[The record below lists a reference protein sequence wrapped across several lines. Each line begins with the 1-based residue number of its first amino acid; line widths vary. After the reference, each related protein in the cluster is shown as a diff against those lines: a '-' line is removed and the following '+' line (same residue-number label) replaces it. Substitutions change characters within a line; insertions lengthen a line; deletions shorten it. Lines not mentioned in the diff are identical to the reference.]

1 MKIRLAVIVLT
12 FVFSSAQAQL
22 AKTAGFSGEVSL
34 NTGYVSSQS
43 NLNTNNSKSIDS
55 LDNSADSKHS
65 LIPAPLGNI
74 AYTFGSQ
81 LNHKLYAGTARSDI
95 AIGVLAFQ
103 LGYQYQLP
111 TGTVLDVSYLPT
123 LLEKETWRNPY
134 QIDAARRT
142 TDEGGNAYR
151 LRLKGLIDK
160 NFNLDLAYGDKQID
174 EEEVTDRTLAREADI
189 YYIKG
194 DYRLPIS
201 RTSMI
206 RPGLTYIN
214 HKAEGKAE
222 SFDSYGVELSWFKFI
237 NRHRIVV
244 TAGYKYKDYQSQS
257 LTFSKTRSDDAVSL
271 FAAYEYQNVF
281 DWQDWSFISFAG
293 YNQSDS
299 NINFYDEQQYLL
311 FLGINYRF

>member
-1 MKIRLAVIVLT
+1 MRVRLVVLILA

-22 AKTAGFSGEVSL
+22 AKTAGFSGEFSL
-34 NTGYVSSQS
+34 NTGFVSSQS

-55 LDNSADSKHS
+55 LDKSADSKRS

-74 AYTFGSQ
+74 AYTFGNQ
-81 LNHKLYAGTARSDI
+81 LNHRLYAGTARSDV
-95 AIGVLAFQ
+95 AIGILAFQ

-111 TGTVLDVSYLPT
+111 MGTVLDVSYLPT

-134 QIDAARRT
+134 QVGAARQT

-151 LRLKGLIDK
+151 IRLKGLI
-160 NFNLDLAYGDKQID
+160 NRGFNLDLAYGDKQID
-174 EEEVTDRTLAREADI
+174 EEEITDRSLAREADI

-194 DYRLPIS
+194 SYRLPIS
-201 RTSMI
+201 RTSMLQ
-206 RPGLTYIN
+206 PAVTYIN
-214 HKAEGKAE
+214 HDADGKAE
-222 SFDSYGVELSWFKFI
+222 SFDSYRFDLSWFKFI

-244 TAGYKYKDYQSQS
+244 TAGYNYKDYQSES
-257 LTFSKTRSDDAVSL
+257 LTFSKTRNDATISL

-281 DWQDWSFISFAG
+281 DWQDWSFVSFTG
-293 YNQSDS
+293 YNQADS

-311 FLGINYRF
+311 FIGMNYRF